1 VTGEDS
7 QRRPR
12 VGRLVPVGGDATVPP
27 GVSRFGGQ
35 PDWLEAPCWPVSA
48 ELGVPM
54 RFIAQIRLP
63 AEPDAAPRLAYVFL
77 TDEDEE
83 YVDTF
88 EADGGE
94 NAVIVQPGGVVP
106 VDYEPL
112 ASGPSLCDREG
123 HPVCFL
129 LETDPP
135 RDTGAVPAPGADQP
149 QNATGTAL
157 GANLPAVQVGGT
169 PAWVQGEET
178 PAGDWQLL
186 AQIDSTQVPFW
197 INFGDAGIGYV
208 FLDTA
213 LTRGCL
219 LWQGA

>member
-1 VTGEDS
+1 M
-7 QRRPR
+7 
-12 VGRLVPVGGDATVPP
+12 GRLVPVEACAVVPP

-35 PDWLEAPCWPVSA
+35 PDWLCEPCWPVSA

-63 AEPDAAPRLAYVFL
+63 QAAGAAARLAYVFL

-94 NAVIVQPGGVVP
+94 NAVIVQPGGVAP
-106 VDYEPL
+106 VDHEPL
-112 ASGPSLCDREG
+112 VSGPTLCDREG

-129 LETDPP
+129 LETDPLP
-135 RDTGAVPAPGADQP
+135 ATAPVPEPGPDQP
-149 QNATGTAL
+149 QDAPEAEQLTD
-157 GANLPAVQVGGT
+157 LPAVQVGGT
-169 PAWVQGEET
+169 PTWLQGEET
-178 PAGDWQLL
+178 PAGDWRLL

-208 FLDTA
+208 FLDTT